1 MLGIFTLF
9 FHLCALSLQTVQNC
23 VHVQDVFIPLC
34 LSNVLTYESRLLP
47 DLYTILL
54 KSIVDFVSKIF
65 QCQLKLLLIS
75 EPSLWWLSPEVYLCA
90 GNSDTRAY
98 SLGNWR
104 RRILNNDLGPELQK
118 LPYPNTIKEQL
129 TVVSTNWN
137 TCVLTHL
144 CTYVCACMCLRMHV
158 CVCRYVN
165 V

>member
-65 QCQLKLLLIS
+65 QCQLKLLLIIG
-75 EPSLWWLSPEVYLCA
+75 PSL
-90 GNSDTRAY
+90 
-98 SLGNWR
+98 
-104 RRILNNDLGPELQK
+104 
-118 LPYPNTIKEQL
+118 
-129 TVVSTNWN
+129 
-137 TCVLTHL
+137 
-144 CTYVCACMCLRMHV
+144 
-158 CVCRYVN
+158 
-165 V
+165 